1 MANPFLA
8 RGRVSRH
15 ANFKRPPLSRWG
27 PCWPV
32 NHNTDTLLSVLF
44 CTCWYK
50 SNHCTSSAEKSH
62 TKHMYTQCRWKG
74 TIFLLKHSAMWF
86 SHCMPSHIL
95 HRLSIAV
102 CAVSCFALVLS
113 ALLCT
118 LVSHL
123 MAVNHSWALWPVS
136 RPQRGFNLGPAH
148 HQLSLSSSYHFHF
161 NNHHHHPHHH
171 YLHIISIIDLIRC
184 LYQTRTWRAHSIHF

>member
-32 NHNTDTLLSVLF
+32 NHNTDTLPSVLF
-44 CTCWYK
+44 FAHFDINRTTVQVLQKNLKLNTCRR
-50 SNHCTSSAEKSH
+50 SV
-62 TKHMYTQCRWKG
+62 RWKG
-74 TIFLLKHSAMWF
+74 TIFIFCSHSALKHSAMWF
-86 SHCMPSHIL
+86 SHCMPSHLL
-95 HRLSIAV
+95 HRLSILH
-102 CAVSCFALVLS
+102 CAPSRVLHCLVLS

-148 HQLSLSSSYHFHF
+148 HQLSLSSSHHFHCY
-161 NNHHHHPHHH
+161 HHHCLRHHH
-171 YLHIISIIDLIRC
+171 Y
-184 LYQTRTWRAHSIHF
+184 

>member
-1 MANPFLA
+1 MANPFPA

-27 PCWPV
+27 PRWPV

-50 SNHCTSSAEKSH
+50 SNHCTGSAEKSH

-74 TIFLLKHSAMWF
+74 TIFFTEAQCNVIFTLYAISSFTQAF
-86 SHCMPSHIL
+86 N
-95 HRLSIAV
+95 IAL
-102 CAVSCFALVLS
+102 CAVPCFALVLS

-148 HQLSLSSSYHFHF
+148 HQLSLSSSSSSSQLSWLKWSWLKYYHITVR
-161 NNHHHHPHHH
+161 PV
-171 YLHIISIIDLIRC
+171 
-184 LYQTRTWRAHSIHF
+184 